1 MMQLGRIG
9 VGVNGRIYVGS
20 VESNYYRI
28 YTSNT
33 DYTYASF
40 SLDTANSLVADSE
53 LIQER
58 HNGAVKDILDYIKTF
73 DQVVIAGLMNKIYNN
88 KRLLDHLVD
97 ELGAQW
103 VTEHVI
109 PSLNIVYASERNKVI
124 GYNSIFKG
132 EDTNEIAR
140 WTEQDIKNYT
150 SGALY
155 TLSKIA
161 LDATLD
167 FIITSSTPDRYNQIM
182 AEARS
187 EYDKIKHSE
196 TKSKKKLSDVFASSE
211 IAAYWEHSVK
221 VGEVFRAGIGQDA
234 GLLISR
240 DRSKGIFTDVDD
252 SRFYIINLFGFKN
265 RLRFGSKISL
275 GSLIELITQ
284 QREAYPLEYIH
295 DNQSIGFQRACDIAH
310 NNLTRRL
317 QCSKSYAEYLQCSN
331 DFIEAYK
338 GLIGEVK
345 KNLGAHIYEVTQDYM
360 SFAVDTQEDMGKAI
374 KVILEA
380 AIKYMPNMFEVISID
395 TNGFIPRYW
404 KFDTINCIPLSMLAN
419 ALKNNPNMLK
429 RKNRIGIAMVFDKIK
444 EEYNFGS

>member
-9 VGVNGRIYVGS
+9 VGVNGRVYIGS

-40 SLDTANSLVADSE
+40 SLDTANSIAVDSD

-58 HNGAVKDILDYIKTF
+58 HNEEVKDILDYIKTF
-73 DQVVIAGLMNKIYNN
+73 NQVIIAGLMDKIYNN
-88 KRLLDHLVD
+88 KRLIDHLID
-97 ELGAQW
+97 ELDTQW

-109 PSLNIVYASERNKVI
+109 PSLNIVYASEKNRII
-124 GYNSIFKG
+124 GYNTIFKG
-132 EDTNEIAR
+132 GDTHEIAR

-167 FIITSSTPDRYNQIM
+167 FILTSSTPDRYNQIM

-240 DRSKGIFTDVDD
+240 DRSKGLFTDVDD

-284 QREAYPLEYIH
+284 QKEKYPLEYIH
-295 DNQSIGFQRACDIAH
+295 DNQSVGFQKACDIAH

-317 QCSKSYAEYLQCSN
+317 QCSRSYAEYLQCSN
-331 DFIEAYK
+331 EFIEAYK
-338 GLIGEVK
+338 GLIAEVK
-345 KNLGAHIYEVTQDYM
+345 KNIGAHIYEVTSDYM

-395 TNGFIPRYW
+395 TNGFIPKYW
-404 KFDTINCIPLSMLAN
+404 KFDTINCIPLNMLSD

-429 RKNRIGIAMVFDKIK
+429 HKNRIGIAMEFEKIK
-444 EEYNFGS
+444 EGYNFDF